1 MMNIPFDYIKV
12 LEDGNVGCWLDMG
25 GQTYCAVF
33 TPDWQ
38 VVEPLHKVEQCPYSD
53 YTYFRNTT
61 ELPITS
67 HYCGCE
73 IHDID
78 SNLMVLLGYKEGQD
92 VEIDVEEYINGTA
105 KLEEDSGLLFTVN
118 YLDDEC
124 NEALSVPHT
133 LTPYSTFATAAIRSI
148 FNRYL
153 FFECNTKA
161 VRLYLGIDH
170 DTTNPI
176 QKATL
181 QLIRW
186 IDYVHNRIDLLS
198 DREFLC
204 ELGVDSSP
212 YKRTLFDFVSF
223 IFGDNFRD
231 EMCADGLL
239 DFPRLLY
246 MKYLEELVPEKCA
259 FS

>member
-12 LEDGNVGCWLDMG
+12 LEDGNFGCWLDVG
-25 GQTYCAVF
+25 GQTYCATF

-38 VVEPLHKVEQCPYSD
+38 VVEPLHKVEQCPYGD
-53 YTYFRNTT
+53 YTYFRNNT
-61 ELPITS
+61 ELYITS

-78 SNLMVLLGYKEGQD
+78 PQLMALWGYKEGQD

-105 KLEEDSGLLFTVN
+105 KLEEDCGLLFTVN

-124 NEALSVPHT
+124 NESLSVPHT

-148 FNRYL
+148 FNLYL
-153 FFECNTKA
+153 SFECNTKA
-161 VRLYLGIDH
+161 ARLYLGIDH
-170 DTTNPI
+170 NTADPI
-176 QKATL
+176 QKSTL

-186 IDYVHNRIDLLS
+186 IDYVHSRIDMLS

-212 YKRTLFDFVSF
+212 YKRALFDFVSF

-246 MKYLEELVPEKCA
+246 IKYLEELAPEKCA
-259 FS
+259 F